1 MATIRNHDPPKLES
15 QAVRRV
21 LYVGGQADEI
31 CHFVTQHVG
40 EIDITYERRVA
51 AAIQLLRS
59 VAFDIVMLDLRNG
72 QQSYTLLVP
81 LIQELGTHIKI
92 VVISQFK
99 DVGQYL
105 AVPGVARV
113 LSAPVR
119 EGQFLRVL
127 GLAAKH
133 KHFVA
138 RDHHGAVAIEPH
150 VPAHQPSLPQK
161 TMVQFLSDK
170 SMVLLSMA
178 YKRSATVLLLTL
190 FTAFM
195 FYGFLIAF
203 FLMSSGWGAP
213 MTLAQGH
220 EMVNKAE
227 RELTELRVALSQAE
241 QKITEAKFGLGKAE
255 RSLTDGEV
263 MVRYATDTVRK
274 EKTRINR
281 LNKSLVTKIARLDK
295 VRGAL
300 QRQLSKDGAASDL
313 QELYNRRLIN
323 RQKFNSSALGLLE
336 ASQRLAAIESEMDSL
351 VTEKED
357 ITISLGLL
365 DSLQDGLENGEPIS
379 SVTAASTDLI
389 LLTKQAMDAKAV
401 YDNAYD
407 EMTSTGKLIAELVSN
422 RELVRRQIAALQ
434 STALARAINE
444 RIDVIFVPYTN
455 RANFTPGTRL
465 YSCAFTIFYCERVGT
480 VGAPLP
486 GEISSVHPF
495 FGKPIRGYFVEAKLK
510 FDKAATREIIHGG
523 HAPFFF

>member
-21 LYVGGQADEI
+21 LYVGGQADEM
-31 CHFVTQHVG
+31 CQFVTQHVG
-40 EIDITYERRVA
+40 EIDIIYESKVA
-51 AAIQLLRS
+51 AAIQRLRS
-59 VAFDIVMLDLRNG
+59 AVFDIVMLDLRNG

-81 LIQELGTHIKI
+81 LIQDVGAHVKL
-92 VVISQFK
+92 VVISQLK

-113 LSAPVR
+113 LAAPVR
-119 EGQFLRVL
+119 EGQFLRVI

-133 KHFVA
+133 KHFRA
-138 RDHHGAVAIEPH
+138 
-150 VPAHQPSLPQK
+150 PAHHAAEQPEPLTATPEAPQK
-161 TMVQFLSDK
+161 TLVQRLFDR
-170 SMVLLSMA
+170 SMVLISMV

-203 FLMSSGWGAP
+203 FLLSSGWGAP
-213 MTLAQGH
+213 MTLASGH

-241 QKITEAKFGLGKAE
+241 QKITEAKFDLGKAE
-255 RSLTDGEV
+255 RSLADGEV

-274 EKTRINR
+274 ERSRINR
-281 LNKSLVTKIARLDK
+281 LNKTLVTKIARLDR
-295 VRGAL
+295 VRAAL
-300 QRQLSKDGAASDL
+300 ERQLSKDGAKGDL
-313 QELYNRRLIN
+313 QELYDMRLIN

-336 ASQRLAAIESEMDSL
+336 ASQQLVGIEGEIDTLM
-351 VTEKED
+351 TEKED

-365 DSLQDGLENGEPIS
+365 SSLQDGLENGEPLS
-379 SVTAASTDLI
+379 SVTAASTDLL
-389 LLTKQAMDAKAV
+389 LLTKQSMDAKAV
-401 YDNAYD
+401 YDNAYE
-407 EMTSTGKLIAELVSN
+407 EMNSTSKLIAELASN
-422 RELVRRQIAALQ
+422 RELIRRQIAALR

-455 RANFTPGTRL
+455 RSQFTPGTRL
-465 YSCAFTIFYCERVGT
+465 YSCAFTIFYCEGVGS

-486 GEISSVHPF
+486 GEIVSVHPF

-523 HAPFFF
+523 HAPFYF